1 MNVVKTTISIILMF
15 FLVFL
20 TAGSAFA
27 DANIGVTFDKDT
39 AKVGEQVN
47 LIVTITNTGPDD
59 LNNIF
64 VSVPFPSG
72 LKYVMH
78 TTGTT
83 RNLYDTS
90 TGVWDVNNLRL
101 TSQGG
106 GVKKLTITAEVLPE
120 LAGKTLTATAS
131 YISVS
136 AGDPPV
142 PLPLKSATSGVLII
156 SSDSNGG
163 SNSSNN
169 ETGSKESTTS
179 STTKSTSHTVQNGT
193 SNPNSS
199 IDNFGDFNALQG
211 LNQAP
216 KGQAYEVFNSTDQ
229 TTPSN
234 ATYAIV
240 VLGGLVILVIVGYF
254 MGMRNK

>member
-136 AGDPPV
+136 VGDPPV

-156 SSDSNGG
+156 SSNSA
-163 SNSSNN
+163 SNSTTN
-169 ETGSKESTTS
+169 ETESTGSSVSSTTESTTPVVQ
-179 STTKSTSHTVQNGT
+179 STT
-193 SNPNSS
+193 SNPNAPVSN
-199 IDNFGDFNALQG
+199 IGDFNALQN
-211 LNQAP
+211 LNQGP
-216 KGQAYEVFNSTDQ
+216 KGQAYEVFNSSDQ
-229 TTPSN
+229 PTPSN